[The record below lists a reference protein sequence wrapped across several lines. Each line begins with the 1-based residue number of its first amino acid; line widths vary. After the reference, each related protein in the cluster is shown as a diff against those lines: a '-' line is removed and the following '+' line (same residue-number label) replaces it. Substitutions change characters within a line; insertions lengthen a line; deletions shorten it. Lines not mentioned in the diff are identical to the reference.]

1 MLKSMDTALT
11 SPESALVLS
20 TLYDTFNNLMTN
32 NKNEIIGPVLF
43 RENEDLISCTRID
56 DLIKT
61 YSRYDIRKFYGISIN
76 EFLDMPGWK
85 INMLI
90 ENAEEFMKELNT
102 DLNDIENTINNNK
115 NKNME
120 NLKAMGG

>member
-1 MLKSMDTALT
+1 MDTALS

-20 TLYDTFNNLMTN
+20 TLYDTFNNLITKN
-32 NKNEIIGPVLF
+32 ENEIIGPVLF
-43 RENEDLISCTRID
+43 RENEDLLSCTRID

-61 YSRYDIRKFYGISIN
+61 YNKHDVRKFYGLSIT
-76 EFLDMPGWK
+76 EFLDLPGWK

-90 ENAEEFMKELNT
+90 ENAEDFMKELNT
-102 DLNDIENTINNNK
+102 DLSDIENVINTNK

-120 NLKAMGG
+120 TLKGMG

>member
-1 MLKSMDTALT
+1 MLKNMDTALT

-43 RENEDLISCTRID
+43 RENEDLLSCTRID

-61 YSRYDIRKFYGISIN
+61 YSRYDINKFYGISIN